1 MKKGGMLIFVLG
13 MILREART
21 KMNLTLEALS
31 KLTNIS
37 IAELSNLENGN
48 IKEPSSVFLF
58 RLSKTLNLDYNEM
71 LKYRFEPYYRKQELI
86 SA

>member
-1 MKKGGMLIFVLG
+1 MKKGGMLILVLG

-37 IAELSNLENGN
+37 IAELSNLEKIRFIN
-48 IKEPSSVFLF
+48 ILESYIKTNTIILEAIWFNVAIKFKDFVF
-58 RLSKTLNLDYNEM
+58 
-71 LKYRFEPYYRKQELI
+71 
-86 SA
+86 

>member
-1 MKKGGMLIFVLG
+1 MLILVLG
-13 MILREART
+13 TILREAR
-21 KMNLTLEALS
+21 KNMNLTLEALS

-58 RLSKTLNLDYNEM
+58 RLSNTLNLDYNEI
-71 LKYRFEPYYRKQELI
+71 LKYRFEPYYRIQELI
-86 SA
+86 NA

>member
-1 MKKGGMLIFVLG
+1 MLILVLG
-13 MILREART
+13 MILKEART

-37 IAELSNLENGN
+37 VTELSNLENGN
-48 IKEPSSVFLF
+48 IKEPSSVFLY
-58 RLSKTLNLDYNEM
+58 RLSNALNLDYNEI
-71 LKYRFEPYYRKQELI
+71 LKYRFNPYYRKQELM

>member
-1 MKKGGMLIFVLG
+1 MFILVLG
-13 MILREART
+13 MILKEART

-37 IAELSNLENGN
+37 VTELSNLENGN
-48 IKEPSSVFLF
+48 IKEPSSVFLY
-58 RLSKTLNLDYNEM
+58 RLSNTLNLDYNEI
-71 LKYRFEPYYRKQELI
+71 LKYRFNPYYRKQELM

>member
-1 MKKGGMLIFVLG
+1 MFILVLG
-13 MILREART
+13 MILKEARI

-37 IAELSNLENGN
+37 VTELSNLENGN
-48 IKEPSSVFLF
+48 IKEPSSVFLY
-58 RLSKTLNLDYNEM
+58 RLSNTLNLDYNEI
-71 LKYRFEPYYRKQELI
+71 LKYRFNPYYRKQELM